1 MALASGGE
9 TPSIRLASSFVSTCR
24 REISRWR
31 HGRLAAGNTGNECEL
46 ALLPRG
52 RAPPVHE
59 EAQGPITAGGRCDR
73 PTAFIKASHNR

>member
-9 TPSIRLASSFVSTCR
+9 TPSIRLVSAFVSTCR

-46 ALLPRG
+46 ALLTPRP
-52 RAPPVHE
+52 RPP
-59 EAQGPITAGGRCDR
+59 G
-73 PTAFIKASHNR
+73 S